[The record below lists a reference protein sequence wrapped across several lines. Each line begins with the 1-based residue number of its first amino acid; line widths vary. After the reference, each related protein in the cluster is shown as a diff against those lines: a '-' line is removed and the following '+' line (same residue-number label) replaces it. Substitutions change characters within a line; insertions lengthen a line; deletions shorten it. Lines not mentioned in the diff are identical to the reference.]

1 MFEQFKNKYLG
12 KTVDVDGMYGGQ
24 CVDLFN
30 AWNRDY
36 NGTYIN
42 CSPSGYARSLAENK
56 KNNGILK
63 YFKETAVNNM
73 IEGTVV
79 VYGNCSF
86 APVSHVCFFIKDN
99 GNGTYQALQQN
110 TNNRQ
115 YVTIDNNPYNGII
128 GAFIPNQILEEKNKE
143 KKCGKPVSR
152 NEYVDQVKIFD
163 NVTSLRARKAPN
175 GEVLGYMNS
184 GIYNLLERKAESD
197 YEWLKVEE
205 NVWFANSGDWCE
217 VLPKKEK
224 PTEPPTEPL
233 PTLEELS
240 QKLHIE
246 LVEKEKELKIKDEE
260 ITILKENIDKLKDQ
274 NKLFTTEN
282 EQLLTENVE
291 LKKKNKEMEEHI
303 KGEPTLIFTATR
315 TDYYA
320 IKLEENQQLYLK

>member
-56 KNNGILK
+56 KNNGILN
-63 YFKETAVNNM
+63 YFKETAVDNM

-79 VYGNCSF
+79 VYGKCSF

-110 TNNRQ
+110 DKNRQ

-143 KKCGKPVSR
+143 KKCGKPVKK
-152 NEYVDQVKIFD
+152 NEKVDQVKIFD

-184 GIYNLLERKAESD
+184 GIYNLLERKAEGD

-217 VLPKKEK
+217 ILPKKEQ
-224 PTEPPTEPL
+224 PTEPPVVDEDKIKI
-233 PTLEELS
+233 EELEKRIEELEFQLS
-240 QKLHIE
+240 QANAVQDVI
-246 LVEKEKELKIKDEE
+246 EKE
-260 ITILKENIDKLKDQ
+260 NDKLK
-274 NKLFTTEN
+274 
-282 EQLLTENVE
+282 EQLEDQ
-291 LKKKNKEMEEHI
+291 
-303 KGEPTLIFTATR
+303 PTLVFTSPR
-315 TDYYA
+315 IDYYA
-320 IKLEENQQLYLK
+320 IRLETDDKLYMKRAI

>member
-1 MFEQFKNKYLG
+1 
-12 KTVDVDGMYGGQ
+12 
-24 CVDLFN
+24 
-30 AWNRDY
+30 
-36 NGTYIN
+36 
-42 CSPSGYARSLAENK
+42 
-56 KNNGILK
+56 
-63 YFKETAVNNM
+63 M
-73 IEGTVV
+73 IPGTVV
-79 VYGNCSF
+79 VYGICDF

-128 GAFIPNQILEEKNKE
+128 GAFIPNQILEEKTKE
-143 KKCGKPVSR
+143 KKCGKPVAR

-184 GIYNLLERKAESD
+184 GIYNLLERKAEGD

-224 PTEPPTEPL
+224 PTEPPVVDEDKAKI
-233 PTLEELS
+233 EELEKKLNSKNEEIKLLNTRIEELEFQLS
-240 QKLHIE
+240 QANAIQE
-246 LVEKEKELKIKDEE
+246 VVEKE
-260 ITILKENIDKLKDQ
+260 NDKLK
-274 NKLFTTEN
+274 
-282 EQLLTENVE
+282 EQLENQ
-291 LKKKNKEMEEHI
+291 
-303 KGEPTLIFTATR
+303 PTLIFTSPN

-320 IKLEENQQLYLK
+320 IRLETEDELYIKRAI

>member
-42 CSPSGYARSLAENK
+42 CQPSGYARSIAENK

-63 YFKETAVNNM
+63 YFQETAVNNM
-73 IEGTVV
+73 IPGTVV
-79 VYGNCSF
+79 VYGICDF

-128 GAFIPNQILEEKNKE
+128 GAFIPNQILEEKKKKE
-143 KKCGKPVSR
+143 PKTEAPTTPPVD
-152 NEYVDQVKIFD
+152 EDKVKITELQKRVDELEYQID
-163 NVTSLRARKAPN
+163 NLNAIQDVLEEENSKLKEQLANQPELIFKAP
-175 GEVLGYMNS
+175 
-184 GIYNLLERKAESD
+184 
-197 YEWLKVEE
+197 
-205 NVWFANSGDWCE
+205 
-217 VLPKKEK
+217 
-224 PTEPPTEPL
+224 
-233 PTLEELS
+233 
-240 QKLHIE
+240 
-246 LVEKEKELKIKDEE
+246 
-260 ITILKENIDKLKDQ
+260 
-274 NKLFTTEN
+274 
-282 EQLLTENVE
+282 
-291 LKKKNKEMEEHI
+291 
-303 KGEPTLIFTATR
+303 R

>member
-56 KNNGILK
+56 KNNGILN
-63 YFKETAVNNM
+63 YFKETAVDNM

-79 VYGNCSF
+79 VYGKCSF

-110 TNNRQ
+110 DKNRQ

-143 KKCGKPVSR
+143 KKCGKPVKK
-152 NEYVDQVKIFD
+152 NEKVDQVKIFD
-163 NVTSLRARKAPN
+163 SVTSLRARKAPN

-184 GIYNLLERKAESD
+184 GIYNLLERKAEGD

-224 PTEPPTEPL
+224 PTEPPVVDEDKVKI
-233 PTLEELS
+233 EEL
-240 QKLHIE
+240 
-246 LVEKEKELKIKDEE
+246 EKELNSKKEE
-260 ITILKENIDKLKDQ
+260 IKLLNARIEELEFQLSQANAVQEVLEKENNTLKEQLKDQ
-274 NKLFTTEN
+274 
-282 EQLLTENVE
+282 
-291 LKKKNKEMEEHI
+291 
-303 KGEPTLIFTATR
+303 PTLIFTSPN

-320 IKLEENQQLYLK
+320 IRLEEKQQLYLK

>member
-73 IEGTVV
+73 IPGTVV
-79 VYGNCSF
+79 VYGICDF

-128 GAFIPNQILEEKNKE
+128 GAFIPNQILEEKTKE
-143 KKCGKPVSR
+143 KKCGKPVAR

-184 GIYNLLERKAESD
+184 GIYNLLERKAEGD

-224 PTEPPTEPL
+224 PTEPPVVDEDKAKI
-233 PTLEELS
+233 EELEKKLNSKNEEIKLLNTRIEELEFQLS
-240 QKLHIE
+240 QANAIQE
-246 LVEKEKELKIKDEE
+246 VVEKE
-260 ITILKENIDKLKDQ
+260 NDKLK
-274 NKLFTTEN
+274 
-282 EQLLTENVE
+282 EQLENQ
-291 LKKKNKEMEEHI
+291 
-303 KGEPTLIFTATR
+303 PTLIFTSPN

-320 IKLEENQQLYLK
+320 IRLETEDELYIKRAI